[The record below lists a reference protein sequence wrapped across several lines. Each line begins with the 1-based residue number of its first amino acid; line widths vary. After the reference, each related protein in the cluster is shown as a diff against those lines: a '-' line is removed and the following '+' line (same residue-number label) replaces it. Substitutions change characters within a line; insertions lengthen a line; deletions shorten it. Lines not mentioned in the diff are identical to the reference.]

1 MRLDRYRARQSLVGL
16 SAHCAN
22 SYIPHMQHI
31 IQYICT
37 ITYTI
42 VPIYLYL
49 WELEFYL
56 FGANFTDLGFNLER
70 SCQCPHMEKLVKL
83 MFCYNIYIYIYIYI
97 YMNHLKMVKGCRID
111 TYRIVQKAL

>member
-1 MRLDRYRARQSLVGL
+1 
-16 SAHCAN
+16 
-22 SYIPHMQHI
+22 MQHI
-31 IQYICT
+31 IQYICN
-37 ITYTI
+37 IMYTI

-49 WELEFYL
+49 WELEIYL

-97 YMNHLKMVKGCRID
+97 YIAA
-111 TYRIVQKAL
+111 YIVFM